1 MNVSS
6 NRESRPKVK
15 ISERALFQRINR
27 RLKLDGEKLCTTR
40 SESAKEELGR
50 YYVVETGHHVRPK
63 RYTSSGVVRADVDL
77 GKLGQELGVLQ
88 LWEEFT
94 EGQRKGK

>member
-1 MNVSS
+1 MNASS

-27 RLKLDGEKLCTTR
+27 RLKLDGEKLCTAR
-40 SESAKEELGR
+40 SESAKEELGQ

-63 RYTSSGVVRADVDL
+63 GAVSSGVVYVDVDL
-77 GKLGQELGVLQ
+77 EKLAQKLGVIQ
-88 LWEEFT
+88 LWEEL
-94 EGQRKGK
+94 EEK